1 MATFYGQVKGNG
13 KTNAMRQGSEA
24 SGITAS
30 VQSWKGSLTV
40 EMTHD
45 EDGGLRVQVYAGQGS
60 KMYGTT
66 IWRGGIDGFCK
77 ALCGHTF
84 DEMEG

>member
-1 MATFYGQVKGNG
+1 
-13 KTNAMRQGSEA
+13 
-24 SGITAS
+24 
-30 VQSWKGSLTV
+30 
-40 EMTHD
+40 MTHD
-45 EDGGLRVQVYAGQGS
+45 ENGGLRVQVYAGQGS

>member
-1 MATFYGQVKGNG
+1 MATFYVQVNGNG
-13 KTNAMRQGSEA
+13 KTNATRQGSEA
-24 SGITAS
+24 SRITAS
-30 VQSWKGSLTV
+30 VQSYDGSLTI

-45 EDGGLRVQVYAGQGS
+45 DNGGLRVQVYAGQGS
-60 KMYGTT
+60 KMYGRTVY
-66 IWRGGIDGFCK
+66 RGGIDGFCK

>member
-13 KTNAMRQGSEA
+13 KTNATR
-24 SGITAS
+24 
-30 VQSWKGSLTV
+30 
-40 EMTHD
+40 
-45 EDGGLRVQVYAGQGS
+45 QGS

>member
-13 KTNAMRQGSEA
+13 KTNATRQGSEA

-45 EDGGLRVQVYAGQGS
+45 EDGGLRVQVYAG
-60 KMYGTT
+60 
-66 IWRGGIDGFCK
+66 
-77 ALCGHTF
+77 
-84 DEMEG
+84 